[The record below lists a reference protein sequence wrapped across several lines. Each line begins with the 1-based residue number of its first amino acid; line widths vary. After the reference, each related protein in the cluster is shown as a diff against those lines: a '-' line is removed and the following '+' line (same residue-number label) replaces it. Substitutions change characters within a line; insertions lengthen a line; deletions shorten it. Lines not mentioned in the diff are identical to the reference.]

1 VIVSY
6 RHRLL
11 QLLVEGALH
20 ILPHRI
26 TTALAQYLHTGPQ
39 TPTANDLP
47 NIAIVTTITS
57 ITTTTT
63 RIRHVL
69 SHRSPQPTKLLYR
82 R

>member
-1 VIVSY
+1 MIVSY

-11 QLLVEGALH
+11 QLLLEGAPH

-26 TTALAQYLHTGPQ
+26 TTALAQPLHTGLK

-47 NIAIVTTITS
+47 VITIVITIIST

-63 RIRHVL
+63 RHVL
-69 SHRSPQPTKLLYR
+69 SHRFRQPTKLLYR

>member
-1 VIVSY
+1 MIVSY

-26 TTALAQYLHTGPQ
+26 TTALAQHLHAGPK

-47 NIAIVTTITS
+47 IIAIVTTIIS
-57 ITTTTT
+57 IITTT

-69 SHRSPQPTKLLYR
+69 SHRSHRPTKQPYR